1 MDDEKSK
8 KAAIYIKAGLGEQ
21 FAWAIAN
28 GTEYEEV
35 MDLWESE
42 WWKQYDDKDA
52 LIIAVLNGK
61 LTQEQGKWLNSIRSD
76 HERLA
81 LTCVEN
87 PDMIEWATAILDTE
101 FNNHPELIEGLLDGG
116 ELEVL
121 ARIVN
126 MKIDKDLLPPALKN
140 SVELKNPPSHL
151 KPKGPPGGD
160 SSHQPSEDWDCSQ
173 CQNNNYSFRSNCNRC
188 EAPRPSSGPP
198 SGPPSGMKKQGIVKW
213 FNFTKGFGFI
223 EQEGSDD
230 LFVHVSEVTGEIT
243 DGDIVTFE
251 VSEGPQ
257 GPTAVNVSKIN
268 KREKACPICSTKND
282 DPSSPCSACGFSF

>member
-8 KAAIYIKAGLGEQ
+8 IAALYMKAGLDEQ

-28 GTEYEEV
+28 GIDHKEI
-35 MDLWESE
+35 MDMWESE

-87 PDMIEWATAILDTE
+87 PDMIEWATTTLDTE
-101 FNNHPELIEGLLDGG
+101 FNKHPDLIEAILDGG
-116 ELEVL
+116 KPEVL

-126 MKIDKDLLPPALKN
+126 MEVDKDLLPPALKN

-151 KPKGPPGGD
+151 KPKGSPK
-160 SSHQPSEDWDCSQ
+160 
-173 CQNNNYSFRSNCNRC
+173 
-188 EAPRPSSGPP
+188 PP
-198 SGPPSGMKKQGIVKW
+198 SGPPSGMKKQGTVKW

-223 EQEGSDD
+223 EQEGGDD
-230 LFVHVSEVTGEIT
+230 LFIHVSEVTGEIT
-243 DGDIVTFE
+243 DRDVVTFE
-251 VSEGPQ
+251 ISEGPQ

-268 KREKACPICSTKND
+268 KIEKTCPICSTEND
-282 DPSSPCSACGFSF
+282 GSSSSCSACGCSF